1 MEDNVSLFDRF
12 NRWMAESFTVKLI
25 TIGFLSLILLIPSA
39 AIESLMHER
48 QARAFNVMDEVSAKW
63 SGTQTVAGPVLVIPY
78 TRRETETLAG
88 GEQRVRTWT
97 ELSYYLPETLSVS
110 GTTEPEVLHR
120 GIFDVAVYTSELSIR
135 GTFTPPAAESL
146 NIAAADMQ
154 WEGAHL
160 VVGVSDL
167 RGIQDNPSVE
177 YGGHALDSEPS
188 DRIGISANDAFTV
201 PKDSEDGIHQV
212 APRSRSTGI
221 RIPLR
226 LKGQQDFQN
235 AFSIRLSLKGSN
247 QLAFAPVGKTTEV
260 ELSGPW
266 SDPSFGGEF
275 LPADREVSESGFSAR
290 WKVLHYNRPFS
301 QQWKNEERSLAGYEF
316 GARMMVPA
324 GQYQKSIRTVKY
336 SILIILLSFVS
347 LFLVEVSRKIRIHPF
362 QYALI
367 GAALVIYYT
376 LLISISEYL
385 GYNAAYGIATL
396 ASLTLLSLYVST
408 FLKVTKLVML
418 FSALLVLVYSFIFVI
433 IQIQEFS
440 LLVGSVGLFIII
452 ASIMYFSRD
461 IRWYADLTE

>member
-1 MEDNVSLFDRF
+1 MEENVSLFDRF

-48 QARAFNVMDEVSAKW
+48 QSRAFNVMDEVSAKW
-63 SGTQTVAGPVLVIPY
+63 SGTQTIAGPVLVIPY
-78 TRRETETLAG
+78 TRRESETLAS
-88 GEQRVRTWT
+88 GEQKVRAWT
-97 ELSYYLPETLSVS
+97 ELSYYLPETLSIN
-110 GTTEPEVLHR
+110 GTATPEVLHR
-120 GIFDVAVYTSELSIR
+120 GIFDVAVYTSRLVIEGNF
-135 GTFTPPAAESL
+135 GTPAAEAL
-146 NIAAADMQ
+146 NLAAEDLQ
-154 WEGAHL
+154 WDGAYL

-167 RGIQDNPSVE
+167 RGIQDNPSVDLD
-177 YGGHALDSEPS
+177 GRSLDSEPS
-188 DRIGISANDAFTV
+188 DKIGVSANDAF
-201 PKDSEDGIHQV
+201 PLPRDSEDGLNLV
-212 APRSRSTGI
+212 APKSRSTGI
-221 RIPLR
+221 KVPLR
-226 LKGQQDFQN
+226 LKRKEEFQG
-235 AFSIRLSLKGSN
+235 AFTIRLSLKGSN

-275 LPADREVSESGFSAR
+275 LPADREVSENGFSAR

-316 GARMMVPA
+316 GARMIVPA

-336 SILIILLSFVS
+336 SILIIVLSFVS

-362 QYALI
+362 QYALV

-408 FLKVTKLVML
+408 FLQDTKLVML
-418 FSALLVLVYSFIFVI
+418 FSTLLVLVYSFIFVI

-440 LLVGSVGLFIII
+440 LLVGSVGLFIIL

-461 IRWYADLTE
+461 IRWYADLRE

>member
-1 MEDNVSLFDRF
+1 MEENVSLFDRF

-48 QARAFNVMDEVSAKW
+48 QSRAFNVMDEVSAKW
-63 SGTQTVAGPVLVIPY
+63 SGTQTIAGPVLVIPY
-78 TRRETETLAG
+78 TRRESETLAG
-88 GEQRVRTWT
+88 GEQKVRTWT
-97 ELSYYLPETLSVS
+97 ELSYYLPETLSIN
-110 GTTEPEVLHR
+110 GTATPEVLHR
-120 GIFDVAVYTSELSIR
+120 GIFDVAVYTSRLVIEGNF
-135 GTFTPPAAESL
+135 GTPAAETL
-146 NIAAADMQ
+146 NLAAEDLQ
-154 WEGAHL
+154 WEGAYL
-160 VVGVSDL
+160 VVGISDL
-167 RGIQDNPSVE
+167 RGIQENPSIDF
-177 YGGHALDSEPS
+177 GGRSLDSEPS
-188 DRIGISANDAFTV
+188 DKIGVSANDAF
-201 PKDSEDGIHQV
+201 PLPRDSEDGLNPV
-212 APRSRSTGI
+212 APKSRSTGI
-221 RIPLR
+221 KIPLR
-226 LKGQQDFQN
+226 LNGQEEFHG
-235 AFSIRLSLKGSN
+235 AFTIRLLLKGSN
-247 QLAFAPVGKTTEV
+247 QLTFVPVGKTTEV
-260 ELSGPW
+260 GISGPW

-275 LPADREVSESGFSAR
+275 LPSDREVNQSGFRAR

-336 SILIILLSFVS
+336 SILLIVLSFVS

-385 GYNAAYGIATL
+385 GYNAAYAIATL

-408 FLKVTKLVML
+408 FLQDTKLVML

-440 LLVGSVGLFIII
+440 LLVGSVGLFIIL

-461 IRWYADLTE
+461 IRWYADLRE